1 MWNHTE
7 ISPAWQI
14 GRGNFSRNSTHRMS
28 SGLSFEKQRDS
39 RLLSFSS
46 RSSGRRR
53 RLSDRRVASS
63 LLCGG
68 VICGLVRSFG
78 MSRLREMFSQN
89 RFIQKLRVFCESS
102 MNGMIQ
108 SRNPNVQAV
117 DAQKTADQ
125 KISQVRLQKLIPG
138 SEREVFVEV

>member
-1 MWNHTE
+1 
-7 ISPAWQI
+7 
-14 GRGNFSRNSTHRMS
+14 
-28 SGLSFEKQRDS
+28 
-39 RLLSFSS
+39 
-46 RSSGRRR
+46 
-53 RLSDRRVASS
+53 
-63 LLCGG
+63 
-68 VICGLVRSFG
+68 
-78 MSRLREMFSQN
+78 
-89 RFIQKLRVFCESS
+89 